1 MAEIAEDINYC
12 AVHAEREAS
21 LQCIRCNRFMCIQCA
36 KHTPVGYVCQQCY
49 RQHDNTFF
57 SGTNTDNLIVFAVVG
72 VLTGIGGYFVSAM
85 GFSLIFLFLLF
96 GLPIGATIG
105 QAALRATQRR
115 KTRNSH
121 WVGAGAAIL
130 GGFIGGIIH
139 IVVQYDGL
147 IREIANNAGVSFEE
161 VQAVYPISLFD
172 FVMNALRSDWGL
184 LVFVAIVAFGVY
196 GRYKMRL

>member
-49 RQHDNTFF
+49 RQQDNTFF
-57 SGTNTDNLIVFAVVG
+57 RGTNTDNFVIFAVVG
-72 VLTGIGGYFVSAM
+72 VLTGIGGYIVSAT
-85 GFSLIFLFLLF
+85 FIPFFFFLLF

-115 KTRNSH
+115 KTRNAH
-121 WVGAGAAIL
+121 WVGAGAAII
-130 GGFIGGIIH
+130 GGFIGGIIQ
-139 IVVQYDGL
+139 ILVEYDGW
-147 IREIANNAGVSFEE
+147 IRDIANNAGVSFEE

-172 FVMNALRSDWGL
+172 FVMNDLRSDWGL

>member
-1 MAEIAEDINYC
+1 MAEIVEDINYC

-21 LQCIRCNRFMCIQCA
+21 LQCIRCNRFMCTQCA

-49 RQHDNTFF
+49 RQQDNTFF
-57 SGTNTDNLIVFAVVG
+57 RGTNTDNIVIFAVVG
-72 VLTGIGGYFVSAM
+72 VLTGIGGYIVSATSIP
-85 GFSLIFLFLLF
+85 FFFFLLF

-115 KTRNSH
+115 KTRNAH
-121 WVGAGAAIL
+121 WVGAGAAII
-130 GGFIGGIIH
+130 GGFIGGIIQ
-139 IVVQYDGL
+139 ILVEYNGWVSD
-147 IREIANNAGVSFEE
+147 IASGMGVSME
-161 VQAVYPISLFD
+161 QAQAQLGGPNFD
-172 FVMNALRSDWGL
+172 YVMNYLRTDWGL